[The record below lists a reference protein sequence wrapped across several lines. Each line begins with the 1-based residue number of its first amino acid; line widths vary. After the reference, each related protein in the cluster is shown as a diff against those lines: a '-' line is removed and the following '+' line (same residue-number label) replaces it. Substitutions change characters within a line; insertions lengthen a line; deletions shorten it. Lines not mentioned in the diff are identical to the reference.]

1 MKLPD
6 DTYVEN
12 GITYLLTDREL
23 VERVIIVKR
32 GKKDVAEKYSY
43 VVSTRIRDVC
53 QNPAMGA
60 GGSPGIHAD
69 ALQRAEASKR

>member
-1 MKLPD
+1 LKLPD
-6 DTYVEN
+6 DSYTEN

-43 VVSTRIRDVC
+43 VISTRIRAPSTD
-53 QNPAMGA
+53 PD
-60 GGSPGIHAD
+60 S
-69 ALQRAEASKR
+69 LQRAEARKR

>member
-1 MKLPD
+1 LKLPD

-43 VVSTRIRDVC
+43 VVSTRIRA
-53 QNPAMGA
+53 PA
-60 GGSPGIHAD
+60 AD
-69 ALQRAEASKR
+69 PDSLQRAEADSR

>member
-43 VVSTRIRDVC
+43 VISTRIRAPSTDPDSV
-53 QNPAMGA
+53 
-60 GGSPGIHAD
+60 
-69 ALQRAEASKR
+69 QRAEADAR